1 MGAETHNVRVLYS
14 RKRKLIYQKWYLNL
28 DTTRYTHVQPVQT
41 TTMGTGTFVVV
52 ALAAS
57 FSQIKPAKIN
67 LSLIGRF

>member
-52 ALAAS
+52 SGDFA
-57 FSQIKPAKIN
+57 
-67 LSLIGRF
+67 GD

>member
-41 TTMGTGTFVVV
+41 TTMGTGTFVV
-52 ALAAS
+52 AWAPA
-57 FSQIKPAKIN
+57 FTQIKPAKIN